1 MLTLVLNRLCVIFY
15 CASILPLLAE
25 SVTSVVVKVRFVRV
39 QLDCPGET
47 LNRLLKI
54 TLSVKRNAHVV
65 VSESISSVDSQSC
78 LVVIDSFIITA
89 HLVIRET
96 SIEKRFEVLRHDKK
110 RFCIELDGLGEITL
124 FSCVEPCCMIF
135 LSSYFELFVVLTDC

>member
-1 MLTLVLNRLCVIFY
+1 MLGQVAHLPSSLALYPDGEARSRYQAGFLKHSSSPARLLLLFRSSRSNKPFELNYLLIGLPVVVGLEMLTLVLNRLCVIFY

-54 TLSVKRNAHVV
+54 TLSVK
-65 VSESISSVDSQSC
+65 
-78 LVVIDSFIITA
+78 
-89 HLVIRET
+89 
-96 SIEKRFEVLRHDKK
+96 
-110 RFCIELDGLGEITL
+110 
-124 FSCVEPCCMIF
+124 
-135 LSSYFELFVVLTDC
+135 